1 MSNDG
6 NFDLSGVFHVQQN
19 YLTDLSNS
27 YPNVNNAPLIA
38 KYVLNLQNKVDDVT
52 QSYKKADTT
61 ADNILTEQNDMIN
74 IVKTEQDRVEKKKE
88 FIDQAVMEQKR
99 KALFTESNK
108 LRNAEYTKIILIFI
122 LCVVIHILLI
132 AAYKYFFEEPI
143 PDKVFTMFALAH
155 LCNFAIWTIIAFSM
169 YVNIQT
175 RSQINFNKLDLP
187 PPSQTSYQDS
197 TPAVADYNNLFK
209 DLGYC
214 YAENC
219 CGSNTTWI
227 KETGQCVDANY
238 SKAPSVDNELNPTPS
253 TNTEGFETL
262 NTLPE
267 FLKGA
272 QTITYDTDEYVFD
285 PLTATDDDIKKK
297 TRADITDLF
306 NSSINVKLPPT
317 IDQNEL
323 NDNIAKT
330 MPDSEILGE
339 EPSFGVKCGFT
350 TMTNSCDIGYSPAI
364 NPIHNPEFTNPLLP
378 QTTSQ
383 CN

>member
-1 MSNDG
+1 
-6 NFDLSGVFHVQQN
+6 
-19 YLTDLSNS
+19 
-27 YPNVNNAPLIA
+27 
-38 KYVLNLQNKVDDVT
+38 
-52 QSYKKADTT
+52 
-61 ADNILTEQNDMIN
+61 
-74 IVKTEQDRVEKKKE
+74 
-88 FIDQAVMEQKR
+88 
-99 KALFTESNK
+99 
-108 LRNAEYTKIILIFI
+108 
-122 LCVVIHILLI
+122 
-132 AAYKYFFEEPI
+132 
-143 PDKVFTMFALAH
+143 
-155 LCNFAIWTIIAFSM
+155 M

-187 PPSQTSYQDS
+187 PPPQTSGQDS

-227 KETGQCVDANY
+227 KETGQCVDTNY
-238 SKAPSVDNELNPTPS
+238 SKAPSVDNKLNPISSTNTPS

-272 QTITYDTDEYVFD
+272 QTITYDTDYVFD
-285 PLTATDDDIKKK
+285 PLTATDDEIKKK

-306 NSSINVKLPPT
+306 DSAINVKIPPS
-317 IDQNEL
+317 IDL
-323 NDNIAKT
+323 NGITNNITKS

-350 TMTNSCDIGYSPAI
+350 TMTNSYSTDYSSAI
-364 NPIHNPEFTNPLLP
+364 NPIHNPKFTNPLLP
-378 QTTSQ
+378 RTTSM
-383 CN
+383 

>member
-297 TRADITDLF
+297 
-306 NSSINVKLPPT
+306 
-317 IDQNEL
+317 QEL
-323 NDNIAKT
+323 
-330 MPDSEILGE
+330 ILQ
-339 EPSFGVKCGFT
+339 
-350 TMTNSCDIGYSPAI
+350 IYLI
-364 NPIHNPEFTNPLLP
+364 R
-378 QTTSQ
+378 Q
-383 CN
+383 